1 MKVKKGKAWLKREF
15 EKQLAT
21 ALDQNHVVDLS
32 QLVGF
37 KGREELII
45 DMVIRDDIEE
55 AIQGD
60 IDRQERID
68 SDRKEVETE
77 AARRL
82 KTVKNEEKELW
93 KKIGD
98 KHVIQG

>member
-1 MKVKKGKAWLKREF
+1 MKVKKGKAWLRREF

-21 ALDQNHVVDLS
+21 ALVQNHVVDLNR
-32 QLVGF
+32 LVGF
-37 KGREELII
+37 RGCEEFIA

-55 AIQGD
+55 ATQGD
-60 IDRQERID
+60 IEQQERID
-68 SDRKEVETE
+68 SDRRKVELE

-93 KKIGD
+93 EKIGG